1 MITLSPAAR
10 ALLDVVQFRCGVSFD
25 LIDATLS
32 AVHPPLTS
40 EFPETIAEPGV
51 RERCLAALRSGESR
65 VERDLSIPLALN
77 PLRRDREIVG
87 LIITRRSRTASAA
100 LANDDVYRQ
109 LEAAGQ
115 IAATAAEIDLVTG
128 AQLGQA
134 WDRTRRLQGI
144 LRFIGQ
150 LAASDG
156 ERALMQAIVQAAS
169 VWFDLDCRIYN
180 REPDGS
186 YVLFAALPGIDRSEI
201 KARLDGAALRN
212 LATVRRLS
220 SAADLEA
227 VGWTGRRGEV
237 LVFGVGREPE
247 WIFLLTGVFEPD
259 VELTFA
265 ALAHV
270 MDGTLQQV
278 AHHRVRHWQDRLT
291 AHAIDAN
298 LAPERALVRMLEELA
313 SAVRVAGARVSV
325 ENAGAQRTLAA
336 LNASGDAASRLLGGD
351 EAASHVRLF
360 RIGPQ
365 AQMRLELWGREEPFG
380 FQPLALVDAWIAAV
394 QPWLSGT
401 TLGSGRTNAIDD
413 RIDELAFERRVQD
426 EVERAKRFNLGLSLV
441 VIDPNDVAEDGESPV
456 ETVVNAVRPEL
467 RASDLLGRV
476 RGGAIAVLLVHAG
489 PEGARSV
496 ASRLGHRL
504 AGLVDQTHRAAA
516 RLGQA
521 VFSSECQSGDAL
533 IRQALQRI
541 EELKAGG

>member
-25 LIDATLS
+25 LIDATL
-32 AVHPPLTS
+32 APVHPPLAS
-40 EFPETIAEPGV
+40 DFAGTIAEPGV
-51 RERCLAALRSGESR
+51 RERCLAVLRSGESR
-65 VERDLSIPLALN
+65 VERDLSIPLAFN

-87 LIITRRSRTASAA
+87 LIITRRSRTPLAA
-100 LANDDVYRQ
+100 LGDGDVYRQ

-115 IAATAAEIDLVTG
+115 IATAAVEIDLVTG
-128 AQLGQA
+128 AQLAQA

-150 LAASDG
+150 LAARDG
-156 ERALMQAIVQAAS
+156 ERTLMQAIVQAAS

-212 LATVRRLS
+212 LAAVRRLS

-237 LVFGVGREPE
+237 LVFGVGREPD

-270 MDGTLQQV
+270 VDGTLQQV
-278 AHHRVRHWQDRLT
+278 AHHRVEHWLERLT
-291 AHAIDAN
+291 AHAVDAN

-325 ENAGAQRTLAA
+325 ESADAQRTLAA
-336 LNASGDAASRLLGGD
+336 LNASGDAASRLLAGD

-380 FQPLALVDAWIAAV
+380 FQPLALVDAWVAAV

-401 TLGSGRTNAIDD
+401 TLGSGRTNVIDD

-441 VIDPNDVAEDGESPV
+441 VIDPSDVTEDGDSPV
-456 ETVVNAVRPEL
+456 ETLVNAVRPEL

-496 ASRLGHRL
+496 AARLGRRL

>member
-1 MITLSPAAR
+1 MITLSPATR

-25 LIDATLS
+25 LVDATLS
-32 AVHPPLTS
+32 AVHPPLAS
-40 EFPETIAEPGV
+40 DFVGTIAQPGV
-51 RERCLAALRSGESR
+51 RERALAVLRSGESR

-87 LIITRRSRTASAA
+87 LIITTRSRTPSAP
-100 LANDDVYRQ
+100 LADVDVYRQ
-109 LEAAGQ
+109 VEAAGQ
-115 IAATAAEIDLVTG
+115 IAAAAVEIDLVTG
-128 AQLGQA
+128 AQLAQA

-150 LAASDG
+150 LGARNG
-156 ERALMQAIVQAAS
+156 ERELMQAIVQAAS

-186 YVLFAALPGIDRSEI
+186 YTLFAALPGIERSEI
-201 KARLDGAALRN
+201 KARLDGVALRN
-212 LATVRRLS
+212 LARVRRLS

-237 LVFGVGREPE
+237 LVFGVGQEPN
-247 WIFLLTGVFEPD
+247 WIMLLTGVFEPD
-259 VELTFA
+259 VEVTFA
-265 ALAHV
+265 ALAHAV
-270 MDGTLQQV
+270 DGHLQQV
-278 AHHRVRHWQDRLT
+278 TNLRVEQWHQRLT
-291 AHAIDAN
+291 AHAIEAN

-313 SAVRVAGARVSV
+313 GAVGVAGARVSV
-325 ENAGAQRTLAA
+325 ESGGAQRTLAA

-351 EAASHVRLF
+351 EAGRQVRLI
-360 RIGPQ
+360 RIGNQ
-365 AQMRLELWGREEPFG
+365 AQMRLELWGRDEPFG
-380 FQPLALVDAWIAAV
+380 FQQMARVDAWIAAV

-401 TLGSGRTNAIDD
+401 ALGSGGTNPIDD
-413 RIDELAFERRVQD
+413 RIDEIAFERRVQD

-441 VIDPNDVAEDGESPV
+441 VIDPSDVPPDSVSPV
-456 ETVVNAVRPEL
+456 ETLVNAVRPEL

-476 RGGAIAVLLVHAG
+476 RGGAIAILLVHAG

-496 ASRLGHRL
+496 AARLGRRL
-504 AGLVDQTHRAAA
+504 AALVNHTHRAAA